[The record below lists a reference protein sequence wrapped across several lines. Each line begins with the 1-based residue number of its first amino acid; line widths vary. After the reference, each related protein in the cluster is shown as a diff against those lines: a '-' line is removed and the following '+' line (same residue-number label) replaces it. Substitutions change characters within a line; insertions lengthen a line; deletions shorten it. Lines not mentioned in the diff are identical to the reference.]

1 MSTYFNKTVLNDNV
15 TLLEIYDK
23 KFVNN
28 TVEIKFISPI
38 NRCWRTVKSLVAALL
53 STSNKNCPK
62 RIDFEKKQLA
72 LYDSA
77 IDYDFYT
84 TGNNQIVKLSAK
96 FLSQKFALDGDII
109 GEQVVRMLLD
119 CIYNPDFSGEA
130 FDHEN
135 IASKKQALIDE
146 INNRENDKTVCA
158 VKRCREIAFE
168 GEPCQYDCLGNVS
181 DVEEITQ
188 KQIFIAYKFLISQCK
203 VEIVLSG
210 GDDFTKI
217 KKMVCN
223 EVLSHKICGAEDIVY
238 KAYSPLKPKPVE
250 LTEYSDV
257 NQAKLVMAFKSQE
270 DDLYAHKLTNALFG
284 GSVTSKL
291 FVNVREKMGLCYS
304 CSSAIIE
311 HKNVML
317 AACGT
322 NKPDE
327 AKAEILKQLEALK
340 NGDFSN
346 QDIECVVSMLCSG
359 FMSNYDSLYA
369 IKEWYCT
376 QYARGDSFKP
386 EDFYKIF
393 GNIDKDRIVR
403 SAKSFELDTVYVLD
417 KQENKD
423 GQNGGKN

>member
-1 MSTYFNKTVLNDNV
+1 MSTFFNKTNLNDNV

-23 KFVNN
+23 KFVSN
-28 TVEIKFISPI
+28 TVEIKFVSPI
-38 NRCWRTVKSLVAALL
+38 NRCWRTIKSLVVALL

-84 TGNNQIVKLSAK
+84 SGNNQIVKLSAK
-96 FLSQKFALDGDII
+96 FLNQKFALNGDVI

-130 FDHEN
+130 FEHEN

-146 INNRENDKTVCA
+146 INNRENDKMVYA
-158 VKRCREIAFE
+158 IKRCRELAFK
-168 GEPCQYDCLGNVS
+168 GEPCEYDCLGSIS

-188 KQIFIAYKFLISQCK
+188 KQIFLAYKFLISQCK
-203 VEIVLSG
+203 VEIVLGG

-217 KKMVCN
+217 KKMVCD
-223 EVLSHKICGAEDIVY
+223 EVLSHEIHGAGEVVY
-238 KAYSPLKPKPVE
+238 KTYSPLKNQPIE

-257 NQAKLVMAFKSQE
+257 NQAKLVMAFKSDL
-270 DDLYAHKLTNALFG
+270 DDLYAHKITNAIFG

-311 HKNVML
+311 HKNTMIVI
-317 AACGT
+317 CGT
-322 NKPDE
+322 NKPAE
-327 AKAEILKQLEALK
+327 AKAEILRQFELIK
-340 NGDFSN
+340 NGDFSK
-346 QDIECVVSMLCSG
+346 QDIDVVVNMLCSG

-376 QYARGDSFKP
+376 QYARGESFKP
-386 EDFYKIF
+386 EDFYNIF
-393 GNIDKDRIVR
+393 SEIDKDRIVE
-403 SAKSFELDTVYVLD
+403 SARSFELDTVYVLD
-417 KQENKD
+417 KLENGD
-423 GQNGGKN
+423 NQNGGEN